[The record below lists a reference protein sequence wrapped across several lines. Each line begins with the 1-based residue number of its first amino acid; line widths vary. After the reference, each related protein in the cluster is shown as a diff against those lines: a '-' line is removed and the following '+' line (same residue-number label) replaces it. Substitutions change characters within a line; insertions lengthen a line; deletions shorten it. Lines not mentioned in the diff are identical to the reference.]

1 MKLVIVSGH
10 PATGKTAV
18 GERIA
23 RDLGY
28 KFCSKD
34 AIKEKLFNSGTRTT
48 WDYGWYERRAK
59 DKFYKTIATYMAKSK
74 PLVIEM
80 NFTPQDKRRLRR
92 LLTKDVKIVEIY
104 CTAKGFTII
113 KRFIKRNEGGI
124 RHRGHHDRRW
134 YLTMISEELLS
145 YTGIR
150 WPYKPLNYSSDLLT
164 IDTNNIAIIDYK
176 AIVQFVV
183 QA

>member
-1 MKLVIVSGH
+1 MKILPITKRQKDMLSILYRYIQNTGYPPTFEEMRESLGVSSNQSVI
-10 PATGKTAV
+10 
-18 GERIA
+18 
-23 RDLGY
+23 DLL
-28 KFCSKD
+28 SKLED
-34 AIKEKLFNSGTRTT
+34 
-48 WDYGWYERRAK
+48 
-59 DKFYKTIATYMAKSK
+59 
-74 PLVIEM
+74 
-80 NFTPQDKRRLRR
+80 
-92 LLTKDVKIVEIY
+92 
-104 CTAKGFTII
+104 